1 MLDNICILIVLALLS
16 ILAGFLFVCV
26 FHRRFPKKE
35 QRWFCKYLGWHD
47 GEGDITGF
55 DGCSIHA
62 RCSICGKEVMMDSQ
76 GNWF

>member
-1 MLDNICILIVLALLS
+1 MKTVGLVFITVLIAVL
-16 ILAGFLFVCV
+16 FLFLVVCV
-26 FHRRFPKKE
+26 FHRLFPKKA
-35 QRWFCKYLGWHD
+35 QHWFCEKLGWHD
-47 GEGDITGF
+47 GDGNGASF